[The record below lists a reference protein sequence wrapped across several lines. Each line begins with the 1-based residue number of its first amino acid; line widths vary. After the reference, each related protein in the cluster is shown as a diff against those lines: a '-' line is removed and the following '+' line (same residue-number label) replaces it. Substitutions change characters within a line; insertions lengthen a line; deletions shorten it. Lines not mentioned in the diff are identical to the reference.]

1 MRNPTPAGRG
11 SREVKEG
18 LPKKNN
24 LLQDKLKEAV
34 VSVVPVTGIVL
45 LLCFSIA
52 PLSSATLLS
61 FLIGAIML
69 IVGMALFSLGTELAM
84 SPIGEHVGSQMT
96 KSRKLWVIVV
106 VRLLL

>member
-11 SREVKEG
+11 SREGKEG

-52 PLSSATLLS
+52 PLSSAT
-61 FLIGAIML
+61 
-69 IVGMALFSLGTELAM
+69 
-84 SPIGEHVGSQMT
+84 GS
-96 KSRKLWVIVV
+96 R
-106 VRLLL
+106 